1 LKKRLGG
8 PQSRTGLVGED
19 ENLLI
24 PPRIEPRIIQAVV
37 WSLYRLSYTGSNM
50 NGGRDNMPDITM
62 KIKKKKSKSE
72 I

>member
-1 LKKRLGG
+1 
-8 PQSRTGLVGED
+8 
-19 ENLLI
+19 
-24 PPRIEPRIIQAVV
+24 
-37 WSLYRLSYTGSNM
+37 M